1 MPIIKMYSLF
11 FGLLVLSSAQGSP
24 IQSLEEWLSVDRD
37 SRKPITD
44 SEFSKISLSKDDA
57 VRARDLLWKDYM
69 GMIRETRSEEMKG
82 KSISLGGKTMKFD
95 FIVFGEKPKNGRS
108 LFISMHGGG
117 GAPPKVNE
125 SQWRN
130 QMRLYKPKEGI
141 YLCPRAPTDTWNL
154 WHQSHIDPLFDRLI
168 ENLII
173 FEGVD
178 PERVY
183 LMGYSAGGDGVYQLA
198 PRMCDRFA
206 AAAMMAGHPNES
218 SPLGLRNLPFALQV
232 GANDGSYGRNKVA
245 ASWGTKLSDLRDD
258 DPKGYDHFVK
268 IHEGKGHWMNLE
280 DSIAVPWMA
289 KRTRNRLP
297 EKIVWKQDDVTH
309 GRSYWVALPPEEVKA
324 RQLIMISR
332 EGQQFNLDKADG
344 IGTLCI
350 LLNDEMIDF
359 AEPVTV
365 RFGGKKIHEGK
376 VSRSIAA
383 ISRTMIE
390 RGDPG
395 LIFSAILNVKLK

>member
-1 MPIIKMYSLF
+1 
-11 FGLLVLSSAQGSP
+11 
-24 IQSLEEWLSVDRD
+24 VDRD
-37 SRKPITD
+37 LRKPITD
-44 SEFSKISLSKDDA
+44 SEFSKISLCKDDA
-57 VRARDLLWKDYM
+57 VRAGDLLWKDHM

-245 ASWGTKLSDLRDD
+245 AVWGTKLVDLRDD

-280 DSIAVPWMA
+280 DSVAVPWMA
-289 KRTRNRLP
+289 KRTRNPLP

-309 GRSYWVALPPEEVKA
+309 GRSYWVALPGAEIKA
-324 RQLIMISR
+324 RQLIIVSR
-332 EGQQFNLDKADG
+332 EGQQFNVDKADG

-365 RFGGKKIHEGK
+365 RFGGKKVHEGK

-395 LIFSAILNVKLK
+395 LIFSTILNVKLK

>member
-1 MPIIKMYSLF
+1 MPIVKMYSLF
-11 FGLLVLSSAQGSP
+11 FGFLVLSSAQGSP

-44 SEFSKISLSKDDA
+44 SEFSKISLCKDDA
-57 VRARDLLWKDYM
+57 VRAGDLLWKDHM

-245 ASWGTKLSDLRDD
+245 AVWGTKLVDLRDD

-309 GRSYWVALPPEEVKA
+309 GRSYWVALPGAEIKA

>member
-1 MPIIKMYSLF
+1 MPIVKIYFLLFSLF
-11 FGLLVLSSAQGSP
+11 TLCVAIGSP
-24 IQSLEEWLSVDRD
+24 VQSLEEWLSVGRD
-37 SRKPITD
+37 LRKPITD
-44 SEFSKISLSKDDA
+44 SEFSKVSLSKEDA
-57 VRARDLLWKDYM
+57 VRARELLWRDHTAM
-69 GMIRETRSEEMKG
+69 VRETRSEEMKA

-95 FIVFGEKPKNGRS
+95 FIVFGEKPKGGRS

-125 SQWRN
+125 GQWRN

-168 ENLII
+168 ENLIV
-173 FEGVD
+173 FEEVN

-218 SPLGLRNLPFALQV
+218 TPLGLRNLPFALQV

-245 ASWGTKLSDLRDD
+245 AAWGTKLADFRGK

-280 DSIAVPWMA
+280 DSVAVPWMA
-289 KRTRNRLP
+289 KRTRDRLP

-309 GRSYWVALPPEEVKA
+309 GRSYWVALPGAEIKA
-324 RQLIMISR
+324 RQLIIVSR
-332 EGQQFNLDKADG
+332 EGQQFNVDKADG

-365 RFGGKKIHEGK
+365 KFGGKKVHEGK

>member
-1 MPIIKMYSLF
+1 MPIVKIHSVF
-11 FGLLVLSSAQGSP
+11 FGLFVLGTAHGSP
-24 IQSLEEWLSVDRD
+24 IQSLEEWLSADRG
-37 SRKPITD
+37 SRKPIHD
-44 SEFSKISLSKDDA
+44 SEFSKLSLSEEDA
-57 VRARDLLWKDYM
+57 VRAKELLWKDHAA
-69 GMIRETRSEEMKG
+69 MIRETRSEEMKS

-125 SQWRN
+125 GQWRN

-168 ENLII
+168 ENLTI
-173 FEGVD
+173 FEEVN

-218 SPLGLRNLPFALQV
+218 TPLGLRNLPFALQV

-245 ASWGTKLSDLRDD
+245 ASWGEKLVDLRSNDL
-258 DPKGYDHFVK
+258 KGYDHFVK

-280 DSIAVPWMA
+280 DKVAVPWMA

-297 EKIVWKQDDVTH
+297 KKIVWKQDDVTH
-309 GRSYWVALPPEEVKA
+309 GRSYWVALPGAEVKA
-324 RQLIMISR
+324 RQLIMVSR
-332 EGQQFNLDKADG
+332 EGQQFNVDKADG

-365 RFGGKKIHEGK
+365 KFGGKKVHEGK
-376 VSRSIAA
+376 VSRSIAS
-383 ISRTMIE
+383 ISRTMID

>member
-1 MPIIKMYSLF
+1 MPIVKIHSVF
-11 FGLLVLSSAQGSP
+11 FGLFVLGTVHGSP
-24 IQSLEEWLSVDRD
+24 IQSLEEWLSADRG
-37 SRKPITD
+37 SRKPMPD
-44 SEFSKISLSKDDA
+44 SEFSKLSLSEEDA
-57 VRARDLLWKDYM
+57 VRAKELLWKDHAA
-69 GMIRETRSEEMKG
+69 MIRETRSEEMKS

-125 SQWRN
+125 GQWRN

-168 ENLII
+168 ENLTI
-173 FEGVD
+173 FEEVN

-218 SPLGLRNLPFALQV
+218 TPLGLRNLPFALQV

-245 ASWGTKLSDLRDD
+245 ASWGAKLADLRSNDL
-258 DPKGYDHFVK
+258 KGYDHFVK

-280 DSIAVPWMA
+280 DKVAVPWMA

-297 EKIVWKQDDVTH
+297 KKIVWKQDDVTH
-309 GRSYWVALPPEEVKA
+309 GRSYWVALPGAEVKA
-324 RQLIMISR
+324 RQLIVVSR
-332 EGQQFNLDKADG
+332 EGQQFNVDKADG

-365 RFGGKKIHEGK
+365 KFGGKKVHEGK

-383 ISRTMIE
+383 ISRTMID

>member
-1 MPIIKMYSLF
+1 MPIVKMYSLF
-11 FGLLVLSSAQGSP
+11 FGFLVLSSAQGSP

-44 SEFSKISLSKDDA
+44 SEFSKISLCKDDA
-57 VRARDLLWKDYM
+57 VRARDLLWKDHM
-69 GMIRETRSEEMKG
+69 GMIRETRSEEMKS

-173 FEGVD
+173 FEGID

-245 ASWGTKLSDLRDD
+245 ASWGTKLADLRDD

-268 IHEGKGHWMNLE
+268 IHQGKGHWMNLE

-289 KRTRNRLP
+289 KRTRNQLP

-309 GRSYWVALPPEEVKA
+309 GRSYWVALPGAEVKA
-324 RQLIMISR
+324 RQLIIVSR
-332 EGQQFNLDKADG
+332 EGQQFNVDKADG

-365 RFGGKKIHEGK
+365 RFGGKKVHEGK

>member
-1 MPIIKMYSLF
+1 MNLPNLYIFSLT
-11 FGLLVLSSAQGSP
+11 VLFSSVVAGSP
-24 IQSLEEWLSVDRD
+24 LSSLEEWLSVDRD
-37 SRKPITD
+37 ARAPLAD
-44 SEFSKISLSKDDA
+44 REFANAALSKEEA
-57 VRARDLLWKDYM
+57 ACSKQLLWEDHAA
-69 GMIRETRSEEMKG
+69 MIRETRAEEMK
-82 KSISLGGKTMKFD
+82 KKAISLGEKTMRFD
-95 FIVFGEKPKNGRS
+95 FTVFGDKPEGGRS

-117 GAPPKVNE
+117 GAPAQVNE

-154 WHQSHIDPLFDRLI
+154 WHQAHIDPLFDRLI
-168 ENLII
+168 ENLIV
-173 FEGVD
+173 FEAVN

-206 AAAMMAGHPNES
+206 AAAMMAGHPNET

-232 GANDGSYGRNKVA
+232 GGNDGSYGRNKVA
-245 ASWGTKLSDLRDD
+245 ASWGGKLLDLQED
-258 DPKGYDHFVK
+258 DPEGYIHFVK
-268 IHEGKGHWMNLE
+268 IYQGKGHWMNLE
-280 DSIAVPWMA
+280 DKVAVPWMA
-289 KRTRNRLP
+289 KYVRCRLP

-309 GRSYWVALPPEEVKA
+309 GRSYWVALPGGEVKA
-324 RQLIMISR
+324 RQLIMVSR
-332 EGQQFNLDKADG
+332 DGQQFNVNKADG
-344 IGTLCI
+344 VGTLCI

-365 RFGGKKIHEGK
+365 KFGDKKVYEGK

-383 ISRTMIE
+383 ISKTMIE

>member
-1 MPIIKMYSLF
+1 MSIVKIHSVFFSLF
-11 FGLLVLSSAQGSP
+11 VLCTAHGSP
-24 IQSLEEWLSVDRD
+24 IQSLEEWLSADRG
-37 SRKPITD
+37 SRKPMHD
-44 SEFSKISLSKDDA
+44 SEFSKLSLSEEDA
-57 VRARDLLWKDYM
+57 VRAKELLWKDHAA
-69 GMIRETRSEEMKG
+69 MIRETRSEEMKS

-125 SQWRN
+125 GQWRN

-168 ENLII
+168 ENLTI
-173 FEGVD
+173 FEEVN

-218 SPLGLRNLPFALQV
+218 TPLGLRNLPFALQV

-245 ASWGTKLSDLRDD
+245 ASWGEKLADLRSNDL
-258 DPKGYDHFVK
+258 KGYDHFVK

-280 DSIAVPWMA
+280 DKVAVPWMA

-297 EKIVWKQDDVTH
+297 KKIVWKQDDVTH
-309 GRSYWVALPPEEVKA
+309 GRSYWVALPGAEVKA
-324 RQLIMISR
+324 RQLIMVSR
-332 EGQQFNLDKADG
+332 EGQQFNVDKADG

-365 RFGGKKIHEGK
+365 KFGGKKVHEGK

-383 ISRTMIE
+383 ISRTMID

>member
-1 MPIIKMYSLF
+1 MPIVKMYSLF
-11 FGLLVLSSAQGSP
+11 FGFLVLSSAQGSP

-44 SEFSKISLSKDDA
+44 SEFSKISLCKDDA
-57 VRARDLLWKDYM
+57 VRARDLLWKDHM
-69 GMIRETRSEEMKG
+69 GMIRETRSEEMKS

-245 ASWGTKLSDLRDD
+245 ASWGTKLADLRDD

-268 IHEGKGHWMNLE
+268 IHQGKGHWMNLE

-289 KRTRNRLP
+289 KRTRNPLP

-309 GRSYWVALPPEEVKA
+309 GRSYWVALPGAEVKA
-324 RQLIMISR
+324 RQLIIVSR
-332 EGQQFNLDKADG
+332 EGQQFNVDKADG

-365 RFGGKKIHEGK
+365 KFGGKKVHEGK

>member
-1 MPIIKMYSLF
+1 MPIVKMYSLF
-11 FGLLVLSSAQGSP
+11 FGFLVLSSAQGSP

-44 SEFSKISLSKDDA
+44 SEFSKISLCKDDA
-57 VRARDLLWKDYM
+57 VRARDLLWKDHM
-69 GMIRETRSEEMKG
+69 GMIRETRSEEMKS

-95 FIVFGEKPKNGRS
+95 FIVFGEQPKNGRS

-245 ASWGTKLSDLRDD
+245 ASWGTKLADLRDD

-268 IHEGKGHWMNLE
+268 IHQGKGHWMNLE
-280 DSIAVPWMA
+280 DSVAVPWMA
-289 KRTRNRLP
+289 KRTRNQLP

-309 GRSYWVALPPEEVKA
+309 GRSYWVALPGAEVKA
-324 RQLIMISR
+324 RQLIIVSR
-332 EGQQFNLDKADG
+332 EGQQFNVDKADG

-365 RFGGKKIHEGK
+365 KFGGKKVHEGK

>member
-1 MPIIKMYSLF
+1 MPIVKIHSVF
-11 FGLLVLSSAQGSP
+11 FGLFVLGTAHGSP
-24 IQSLEEWLSVDRD
+24 IQSLEEWLSVDRG
-37 SRKPITD
+37 SRKPMHD
-44 SEFSKISLSKDDA
+44 SEFSKLSLSEEDA
-57 VRARDLLWKDYM
+57 VRAKELLWKDHAA
-69 GMIRETRSEEMKG
+69 MIRETRSEEMKS

-125 SQWRN
+125 GQWRN

-168 ENLII
+168 ENLTI
-173 FEGVD
+173 FEEVN

-218 SPLGLRNLPFALQV
+218 TPLGLRNLPFALQV

-245 ASWGTKLSDLRDD
+245 ASWGEKLADLRSNDL
-258 DPKGYDHFVK
+258 KGYDHFVK

-280 DSIAVPWMA
+280 DKVAVPWMA

-297 EKIVWKQDDVTH
+297 KKIVWKQDDVTH
-309 GRSYWVALPPEEVKA
+309 GRSYWVALPGAEVKA
-324 RQLIMISR
+324 RQLIMVSR
-332 EGQQFNLDKADG
+332 EGQQFNVDKADG

-365 RFGGKKIHEGK
+365 KFGGKKVHEGK

-383 ISRTMIE
+383 ISRTMID

>member
-1 MPIIKMYSLF
+1 MPIVKMYSLF
-11 FGLLVLSSAQGSP
+11 FGFLVLSSAQGSP

-37 SRKPITD
+37 LRKPITD
-44 SEFSKISLSKDDA
+44 SEFSKISLCKDDA
-57 VRARDLLWKDYM
+57 VRARDLLWKDHM
-69 GMIRETRSEEMKG
+69 GMIRETRSEEMKN

-245 ASWGTKLSDLRDD
+245 AVWGTKLVDLRDD

-280 DSIAVPWMA
+280 DSVAVPWMA
-289 KRTRNRLP
+289 KRTRNPLP

-309 GRSYWVALPPEEVKA
+309 GRSYWVALPGAEVKA
-324 RQLIMISR
+324 RQLIIVSR
-332 EGQQFNLDKADG
+332 EGQQFNVDKADG

-365 RFGGKKIHEGK
+365 RFGGKKVHEGK

>member
-1 MPIIKMYSLF
+1 MPIVKMYSLF
-11 FGLLVLSSAQGSP
+11 FGFLVLSSAQGSP

-44 SEFSKISLSKDDA
+44 SEFSKISLCKDDA
-57 VRARDLLWKDYM
+57 VRAGDLLWKDHM
-69 GMIRETRSEEMKG
+69 GMIRETRSEEMKS

-245 ASWGTKLSDLRDD
+245 AVWGTKLVDLRDD

-280 DSIAVPWMA
+280 DSVAVPWMA
-289 KRTRNRLP
+289 KRTRNPLP

-309 GRSYWVALPPEEVKA
+309 GRSYWVALPGAEVKA
-324 RQLIMISR
+324 RQLIMVSR
-332 EGQQFNLDKADG
+332 EGQQFNVDKADG

-365 RFGGKKIHEGK
+365 RFGGKKVHEGK

>member
-1 MPIIKMYSLF
+1 MPIVKMYSLF
-11 FGLLVLSSAQGSP
+11 FGFLVLSSAQGSP

-37 SRKPITD
+37 LRKPITD
-44 SEFSKISLSKDDA
+44 SEFSKISLCKDDA
-57 VRARDLLWKDYM
+57 VRAGDLLWKDHM
-69 GMIRETRSEEMKG
+69 GMIRETRSEEMKS

-245 ASWGTKLSDLRDD
+245 AVWGTKLVDLRDD

-280 DSIAVPWMA
+280 DSVAVPWMA

-309 GRSYWVALPPEEVKA
+309 GRSYWVALPGAEVKA
-324 RQLIMISR
+324 RQLIIVSR
-332 EGQQFNLDKADG
+332 EGQQFNVDKADG

-365 RFGGKKIHEGK
+365 RFGGKKVHEGK

>member
-245 ASWGTKLSDLRDD
+245 ASWGAKLSDLRDD

-309 GRSYWVALPPEEVKA
+309 GRSYWVALPGAEIKA

>member
-1 MPIIKMYSLF
+1 
-11 FGLLVLSSAQGSP
+11 
-24 IQSLEEWLSVDRD
+24 
-37 SRKPITD
+37 
-44 SEFSKISLSKDDA
+44 
-57 VRARDLLWKDYM
+57 
-69 GMIRETRSEEMKG
+69 
-82 KSISLGGKTMKFD
+82 MKFD

-245 ASWGTKLSDLRDD
+245 AVWGTKLVDLRDD

-280 DSIAVPWMA
+280 DSVAVPWMA

-324 RQLIMISR
+324 RQLIMVSR
-332 EGQQFNLDKADG
+332 EGQQFNVDKADG

-365 RFGGKKIHEGK
+365 RFGGKKVHEGK

>member
-1 MPIIKMYSLF
+1 MPIVKTYSVF
-11 FGLLVLSSAQGSP
+11 FGLLVLCSAQGSP
-24 IQSLEEWLSVDRD
+24 IESLEEWLSADRD
-37 SRKPITD
+37 SRKSIQD
-44 SEFSKISLSKDDA
+44 SEFSKLSLSKDEA
-57 VRARDLLWKDYM
+57 SRAIELLWKDHEAM
-69 GMIRETRSEEMKG
+69 VRETRSEEMKA
-82 KSISLGGKTMKFD
+82 KSISLNGKTMKFD
-95 FIVFGEKPKNGRS
+95 FIIFGEKPKDGRS

-125 SQWRN
+125 GQWRN

-168 ENLII
+168 ENLIV
-173 FEGVD
+173 FEGVS

-218 SPLGLRNLPFALQV
+218 TPLGLRNLPFALQV

-245 ASWGTKLSDLRDD
+245 AAWGTKLADLRSD

-280 DSIAVPWMA
+280 DSVAVPWMA
-289 KRTRNRLP
+289 KRTRDRLP

-309 GRSYWVALPPEEVKA
+309 GRSYWVALPPEEIKA
-324 RQLIMISR
+324 RQLITVSR
-332 EGQQFNLDKADG
+332 DGQQFNVDEADG
-344 IGTLCI
+344 VGSLRI

-359 AEPVTV
+359 AEPVMIN
-365 RFGGKKIHEGK
+365 FGGKKVYEGK
-376 VSRSIAA
+376 VNRSISA
-383 ISRTMIE
+383 IAKTMID

-395 LIFSAILNVKLK
+395 LIFSAILNVDLK

>member
-1 MPIIKMYSLF
+1 MPIVKIHSVF
-11 FGLLVLSSAQGSP
+11 FGLFVLGTAHGSP
-24 IQSLEEWLSVDRD
+24 IQSLEEWLSVDRG
-37 SRKPITD
+37 SRKPMHD
-44 SEFSKISLSKDDA
+44 SEFSKLSLSEEDA
-57 VRARDLLWKDYM
+57 VRAKELLWKDHAA
-69 GMIRETRSEEMKG
+69 MIRETRSEEMKS

-125 SQWRN
+125 GQWRN

-168 ENLII
+168 ENLTI
-173 FEGVD
+173 FEEVN

-218 SPLGLRNLPFALQV
+218 TPLGLRNLPFALQV

-245 ASWGTKLSDLRDD
+245 ASWGGKLADLRSNDL
-258 DPKGYDHFVK
+258 KGYDHFVK

-280 DSIAVPWMA
+280 DKVAVPWMA

-297 EKIVWKQDDVTH
+297 KKIVWKQDDVTH
-309 GRSYWVALPPEEVKA
+309 GRSYWVALPGAEVKA
-324 RQLIMISR
+324 RQLIMVSR
-332 EGQQFNLDKADG
+332 EGQQFNVDKADG

-365 RFGGKKIHEGK
+365 KFGGKKVHEGK
-376 VSRSIAA
+376 VSRSITA
-383 ISRTMIE
+383 ISRTMID

>member
-1 MPIIKMYSLF
+1 MLIVKMYPVL
-11 FGLLVLSSAQGSP
+11 FGLLVLCTAHGSP
-24 IQSLEEWLSVDRD
+24 IHSLEEWLSVDRA
-37 SRKPITD
+37 SRKPIQD
-44 SEFSKISLSKDDA
+44 SEFSKLSLSKKDA
-57 VRARDLLWKDYM
+57 VRAGELLWRDHM
-69 GMIRETRSEEMKG
+69 AMVRETRSGEMKG

-95 FIVFGEKPKNGRS
+95 FIVFGEKPKDGRS

-125 SQWRN
+125 GQWRN

-168 ENLII
+168 ENLIV
-173 FEGVD
+173 FEGVNPD
-178 PERVY
+178 RVY

-218 SPLGLRNLPFALQV
+218 TPLGLRNLPFALQV

-245 ASWGTKLSDLRDD
+245 AAWGTKLADLRGD

-280 DSIAVPWMA
+280 DSVAVPWMA

-309 GRSYWVALPPEEVKA
+309 RQSYWVALPPEEVKA
-324 RQLIMISR
+324 RQLIVVSR
-332 EGQQFNLDKADG
+332 DGQQFKVDKADG
-344 IGTLCI
+344 VGTLSI
-350 LLNDEMIDF
+350 LINDDMVDF

-365 RFGGKKIHEGK
+365 IFGDNKVYEGK
-376 VSRSIAA
+376 VSRSISA
-383 ISRTMIE
+383 ISKTMID

-395 LIFSAILNVKLK
+395 LIYSAILNVRLK

>member
-1 MPIIKMYSLF
+1 MPIVKMYSLF
-11 FGLLVLSSAQGSP
+11 FGFLVLSSAQGSP

-37 SRKPITD
+37 LRKPITD
-44 SEFSKISLSKDDA
+44 SEFSKISLCKDDA
-57 VRARDLLWKDYM
+57 VRAGDLLWKDHM
-69 GMIRETRSEEMKG
+69 GMIRETRSEEMKS

-245 ASWGTKLSDLRDD
+245 ASWGTKLADLRDD

-280 DSIAVPWMA
+280 DSVAVPWMA
-289 KRTRNRLP
+289 KRTRNPLP

-309 GRSYWVALPPEEVKA
+309 GRSYWVALPGAEVKA
-324 RQLIMISR
+324 RQLIIVSR
-332 EGQQFNLDKADG
+332 EGQQFNVDKADG

-365 RFGGKKIHEGK
+365 RFGGKKVHEGK

>member
-11 FGLLVLSSAQGSP
+11 FGFLVLSSAQGSP

-57 VRARDLLWKDYM
+57 VRARDLLWKDHM

-268 IHEGKGHWMNLE
+268 IHQGKGHWMNLE
-280 DSIAVPWMA
+280 DSVAVPWMA

-309 GRSYWVALPPEEVKA
+309 ERSYWVALPGAEIKA
-324 RQLIMISR
+324 RQLIIVSR
-332 EGQQFNLDKADG
+332 EGQQFNVDKADG

>member
-1 MPIIKMYSLF
+1 MYSLF

-57 VRARDLLWKDYM
+57 VRARDLLWKDHM

-309 GRSYWVALPPEEVKA
+309 GRSYWVALPPEEIKA

-332 EGQQFNLDKADG
+332 EGQQFNVDKADG

>member
-1 MPIIKMYSLF
+1 MPIVKMYSLF
-11 FGLLVLSSAQGSP
+11 FGFLVLSSAQGSP

-37 SRKPITD
+37 LRKPITD
-44 SEFSKISLSKDDA
+44 SEFSKISLCKDDA
-57 VRARDLLWKDYM
+57 VRAGDLLWKDHM
-69 GMIRETRSEEMKG
+69 GMIRETRSEEMKS

-245 ASWGTKLSDLRDD
+245 AVWGTKLVDLRDD

-280 DSIAVPWMA
+280 DSVAVPWMA

-324 RQLIMISR
+324 RQLIMVSR
-332 EGQQFNLDKADG
+332 EGQQFNVDKADG

>member
-1 MPIIKMYSLF
+1 MPIVKIHSVF
-11 FGLLVLSSAQGSP
+11 FGLFVLGTAHGSP
-24 IQSLEEWLSVDRD
+24 IQSLEEWLSADRG
-37 SRKPITD
+37 SRKPMHD
-44 SEFSKISLSKDDA
+44 SEFSKLSLSEEDA
-57 VRARDLLWKDYM
+57 VRAKELLWKDHAA
-69 GMIRETRSEEMKG
+69 MIRETRSEEMKS

-125 SQWRN
+125 GQWRN

-168 ENLII
+168 ENLTI
-173 FEGVD
+173 FEEVN

-218 SPLGLRNLPFALQV
+218 TPLGLRNLPFALQV

-245 ASWGTKLSDLRDD
+245 ASWGEKLADLRSNDL
-258 DPKGYDHFVK
+258 KGYDHFVK

-280 DSIAVPWMA
+280 DKVAVPWMA

-297 EKIVWKQDDVTH
+297 KKIVWKQDDVTH
-309 GRSYWVALPPEEVKA
+309 GRSYWVALPGAEVKA
-324 RQLIMISR
+324 RQLIMVSR
-332 EGQQFNLDKADG
+332 EGQQFNVDKADG

-365 RFGGKKIHEGK
+365 KFGGKKVHEGK

-383 ISRTMIE
+383 ISRTMID

>member
-1 MPIIKMYSLF
+1 MPIVKMYSLF
-11 FGLLVLSSAQGSP
+11 FGFLVLSSAQGSP

-37 SRKPITD
+37 LRKPITD
-44 SEFSKISLSKDDA
+44 SEFSKISLCKDDA
-57 VRARDLLWKDYM
+57 VRAGDLLWKDHM
-69 GMIRETRSEEMKG
+69 GMIRETRSEEMKS

-245 ASWGTKLSDLRDD
+245 AVWGTKLVDLRDD

-280 DSIAVPWMA
+280 DSVAVPWMA
-289 KRTRNRLP
+289 KRTRNPLP

-309 GRSYWVALPPEEVKA
+309 GRSYWVALPGAEVKA
-324 RQLIMISR
+324 RQLIIVSR
-332 EGQQFNLDKADG
+332 EGQQFNVDKADG

-365 RFGGKKIHEGK
+365 RFGGKKVHEGK

>member
-1 MPIIKMYSLF
+1 MSIVKIHSVF
-11 FGLLVLSSAQGSP
+11 FGLFVLGTAHGSP
-24 IQSLEEWLSVDRD
+24 IQSLEEWLSVDRG
-37 SRKPITD
+37 SRKPMHD
-44 SEFSKISLSKDDA
+44 SEFSKLSLSEEDA
-57 VRARDLLWKDYM
+57 VRAKELLWKDHAA
-69 GMIRETRSEEMKG
+69 MIRETRSEEMKS

-125 SQWRN
+125 GQWRN

-168 ENLII
+168 ENLTI
-173 FEGVD
+173 FEEVN

-218 SPLGLRNLPFALQV
+218 TPLGLRNLPFALQV

-245 ASWGTKLSDLRDD
+245 ASWGEKLADLRSNDL
-258 DPKGYDHFVK
+258 KGYDHFVK

-280 DSIAVPWMA
+280 DKVAVPWMA

-297 EKIVWKQDDVTH
+297 KKIVWKQDDVTH
-309 GRSYWVALPPEEVKA
+309 GRSYWVALPGAEVKA
-324 RQLIMISR
+324 RQLIMVSR
-332 EGQQFNLDKADG
+332 EGQQFNVDKADG

-365 RFGGKKIHEGK
+365 KFGGKKVHEGK

-383 ISRTMIE
+383 ISRTMID